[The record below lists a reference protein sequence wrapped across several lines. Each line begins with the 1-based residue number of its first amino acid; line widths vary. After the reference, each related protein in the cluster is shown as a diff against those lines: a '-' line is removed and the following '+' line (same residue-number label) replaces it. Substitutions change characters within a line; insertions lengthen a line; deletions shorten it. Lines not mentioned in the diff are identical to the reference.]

1 MRSYI
6 FSNNSKATEMVNT
19 EEKLN
24 VPVEDVMTRQVHTV
38 NVSAR
43 MNDVRTMMAHFHIRH
58 TPVLKDGKLVGILSL
73 TDVQR
78 MIFSNTYGDEEAGID
93 DAISDMFNAEM
104 IMHKDP
110 ETLNFDNTV
119 RDAANK
125 FIERDFHALPVI
137 KQDKLVGIITTTDI
151 LKYFTQIL

>member
-1 MRSYI
+1 MI
-6 FSNNSKATEMVNT
+6 NT

-24 VPVEDVMTRQVHTV
+24 VPVEDIMTKQVHTV
-38 NVSAR
+38 DVSDR
-43 MNDVRTMMAHFHIRH
+43 MVDVRKVMAHNHIRH
-58 TPVLKDGKLVGILSL
+58 APVLKDGKLVGILSL

-78 MIFSNTYGDEEAGID
+78 MTFSNTYGDVEEGID

-110 ETLNFDNTV
+110 ETLDYASSV

-125 FIERDFHALPVI
+125 FVERDFHALPVV
-137 KQDKLVGIITTTDI
+137 KDGDLVGIVTTTDV
-151 LKYFTQIL
+151 LKYVTQI